1 MKGERRDCRGAQ
13 LVASRRYSTLR
24 SERATWIL
32 ATMGAWK
39 VMR

>member
-1 MKGERRDCRGAQ
+1 MNGERRDCRGAQ
-13 LVASRRYSTLR
+13 LLASRRYSTRR
-24 SERATWIL
+24 SERVTWIL